1 MLFTQVIIIK
11 KKQTQKITKA
21 LNLVVQYLEKYSSTV
36 QQLVYRGWH
45 QVNRQ
50 EELLTEEGEGGDRWQ
65 SWRIASNR
73 RRRGSCNYTHA
84 WHGKNLTALVPCWIQ
99 FYLPSWKKKQSRD
112 VWIVALFFSH
122 HRWPSSTRLHSQW
135 LLQPAC
141 TILHSSPVLP
151 KLTVPPHIKKI
162 LLPLTVSWISSVL
175 QLLLPLVSLHPF
187 SGPPIPSGLH

>member
-1 MLFTQVIIIK
+1 M
-11 KKQTQKITKA
+11 
-21 LNLVVQYLEKYSSTV
+21 VQYLEKYSSTV

-50 EELLTEEGEGGDRWQ
+50 EELLTEEGEGVTDGRAEGSPAIGDGGEAIITLMPDTERTRQ
-65 SWRIASNR
+65 SWFLAGFNSI
-73 RRRGSCNYTHA
+73 YP
-84 WHGKNLTALVPCWIQ
+84 L
-99 FYLPSWKKKQSRD
+99 KKKKKKKKTVQGCLDSSS
-112 VWIVALFFSH
+112 LFSH
-122 HRWPSSTRLHSQW
+122 HRWPSSTRLHSER
-135 LLQPAC
+135 LLQPAG
-141 TILHSSPVLP
+141 TILRSRPVLP